1 MLDRNSIFTETPKP
15 KQDKIKNRNS
25 AETEY
30 SAEIALFRPKLPY
43 FGRNSLISAEKPPFW
58 PKLSYFCD
66 IKMGTLCHVFDNKLE
81 EKFTNSPKMDLYR
94 PKLIHFGRNKTIT
107 AEIWLFRPKHRNT
120 LKKPKEFRPNIR
132 HIIRPNILAETL
144 FGLTLLLLLEHLK

>member
-43 FGRNSLISAEKPPFW
+43 FGRNSLISAKKPPFR
-58 PKLSYFCD
+58 PKLLYFCD
-66 IKMGTLCHVFDNKLE
+66 IKIGTLCHVFDNKLE

-107 AEIWLFRPKHRNT
+107 AEIWLFRPKHRNA

-144 FGLTLLLLLEHLK
+144 FGLTLNRL

>member
-81 EKFTNSPKMDLYR
+81 GKFPNSPKMDLYR
-94 PKLIHFGRNKTIT
+94 TELIHFGRNKTI
-107 AEIWLFRPKHRNT
+107 
-120 LKKPKEFRPNIR
+120 
-132 HIIRPNILAETL
+132 LAEYSVSAEL
-144 FGLTLLLLLEHLK
+144 EFLEMASFAFRCFGKKSVLVEH

>member
-1 MLDRNSIFTETPKP
+1 MAQTILQIVLDRNRFFAETPKP
-15 KQDKIKNRNS
+15 KLANSKNRNT

-107 AEIWLFRPKHRNT
+107 AEIWLFRPKYGCFGRNT
-120 LKKPKEFRPNIR
+120 
-132 HIIRPNILAETL
+132 ET
-144 FGLTLLLLLEHLK
+144 H